1 MTTMDEDALTRR
13 LAVALLRKIEAVLGL
28 GHLPATAVDEPVFA
42 GAQATLGG
50 RPLTSLDVITALVAV
65 QEEIGVALLDRVD
78 LAEAGTL
85 MRLAAL
91 AASKADNQAIERF
104 CASWATAGE
113 FTP

>member
-1 MTTMDEDALTRR
+1 MTAAADDAAVRR

-28 GHLPATAVDEPVFA
+28 GHLPASAVDEPAFD
-42 GAQATLGG
+42 GTQATLGG
-50 RPLTSLDVITALVAV
+50 RLLTSVDMITAMLVV
-65 QEEIGVALLDRVD
+65 QDEIGVALLDRVD

-91 AASKADNQAIERF
+91 AASKADKQAIERF
-104 CASWATAGE
+104 CGSWATTGD